1 MEDRWSWSL
10 SSSGE
15 FSVSSVRRLIDD
27 KTLPDAT
34 QKTRW
39 VRLVPI
45 KINVHT
51 WKVKYNSLPTRFNIS
66 GRVRNLVDL
75 IVRWWNVTRV
85 DIDSYSDWE
94 LWIQNLRLLIKNK
107 RMLEDEVSD
116 EEVELGSV
124 YEVNHKKL
132 HPRTPVQLRLI
143 DSCCYDEN
151 FVMGI
156 KLARK
161 VLKRQ
166 VPSQEFAE
174 KKHLEGFW
182 LVNSNN
188 TQFGQ
193 VMYIG
198 RQKEM
203 PKIPSTSSFV
213 QGEKRRREDQHEIN
227 CDCED
232 EDVEVELLDDNV
244 DKKEEKDAKF
254 ETESRGEPNL
264 ILKGE
269 PEYGSDQ
276 VDGDTYPN
284 LDLSK
289 DVSVLDDEDGAHVV
303 IANVKC
309 SFDIHFSYPISN

>member
-1 MEDRWSWSL
+1 ML
-10 SSSGE
+10 S
-15 FSVSSVRRLIDD
+15 
-27 KTLPDAT
+27 
-34 QKTRW
+34 
-39 VRLVPI
+39 I
-45 KINVHT
+45 KV
-51 WKVKYNSLPTRFNIS
+51 
-66 GRVRNLVDL
+66 
-75 IVRWWNVTRV
+75 RV
-85 DIDSYSDWE
+85 DEEVE
-94 LWIQNLRLLIKNK
+94 L
-107 RMLEDEVSD
+107 DEVSH

-198 RQKEM
+198 
-203 PKIPSTSSFV
+203 IPSTSSFV

-244 DKKEEKDAKF
+244 DKKEENDAEVETDQEENSSEAEADKEKIEVEAVKDK
-254 ETESRGEPNL
+254 EDNDL
-264 ILKGE
+264 KKINQKIIILPACTK
-269 PEYGSDQ
+269 PA
-276 VDGDTYPN
+276 T
-284 LDLSK
+284 
-289 DVSVLDDEDGAHVV
+289 VSVRIYHIG
-303 IANVKC
+303 
-309 SFDIHFSYPISN
+309 DIGTILASTSV

>member
-1 MEDRWSWSL
+1 MMDSND
-10 SSSGE
+10 
-15 FSVSSVRRLIDD
+15 IMC
-27 KTLPDAT
+27 
-34 QKTRW
+34 
-39 VRLVPI
+39 
-45 KINVHT
+45 
-51 WKVKYNSLPTRFNIS
+51 
-66 GRVRNLVDL
+66 
-75 IVRWWNVTRV
+75 VT
-85 DIDSYSDWE
+85 Y
-94 LWIQNLRLLIKNK
+94 
-107 RMLEDEVSD
+107 EVSH

-132 HPRTPVQLRLI
+132 HPRTQVQLRLI

-182 LVNSNN
+182 LKNEMVRW
-188 TQFGQ
+188 GVRRQ

-244 DKKEEKDAKF
+244 D
-254 ETESRGEPNL
+254 
-264 ILKGE
+264 
-269 PEYGSDQ
+269 
-276 VDGDTYPN
+276 
-284 LDLSK
+284 
-289 DVSVLDDEDGAHVV
+289 
-303 IANVKC
+303 
-309 SFDIHFSYPISN
+309 